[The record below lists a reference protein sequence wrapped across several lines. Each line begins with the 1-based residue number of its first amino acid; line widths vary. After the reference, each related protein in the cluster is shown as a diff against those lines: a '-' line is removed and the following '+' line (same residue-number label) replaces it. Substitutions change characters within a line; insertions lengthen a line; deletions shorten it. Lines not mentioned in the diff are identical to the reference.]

1 MRCAHRV
8 TWQLT
13 NGEIADGLFVLH
25 KCDNPGCCNP
35 GHLFLGTHA
44 ANMADKVAKGRQ
56 ARVTGN
62 RNGSAKLTAEDVRWM
77 RWAYADG
84 RYTQARLAELYG
96 VSQQGISD
104 AILHRTWRMCK

>member
-1 MRCAHRV
+1 MGC
-8 TWQLT
+8 LFFT
-13 NGEIADGLFVLH
+13 NATILDVAT
-25 KCDNPGCCNP
+25 PGTSFS
-35 GHLFLGTHA
+35 GH
-44 ANMADKVAKGRQ
+44 MQQIWRIRSAKGRQ